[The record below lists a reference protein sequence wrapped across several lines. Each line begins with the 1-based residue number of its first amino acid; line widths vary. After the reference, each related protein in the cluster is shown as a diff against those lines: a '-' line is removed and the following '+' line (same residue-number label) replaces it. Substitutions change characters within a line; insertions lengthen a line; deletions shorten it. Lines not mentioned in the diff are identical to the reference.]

1 MCVSWRAR
9 AAENGA
15 AGREMRGGKGERGIP
30 RERERESAIGR
41 GRQSEYLHKLYNEN
55 KAFDKKGR
63 PTTLAFR
70 NSRLFEPL
78 HDVTPVVPIP
88 PKVLTITETRF

>member
-30 RERERESAIGR
+30 RERERECHR
-41 GRQSEYLHKLYNEN
+41 ERK
-55 KAFDKKGR
+55 
-63 PTTLAFR
+63 
-70 NSRLFEPL
+70 
-78 HDVTPVVPIP
+78 
-88 PKVLTITETRF
+88 TERIST